1 VDAGL
6 RTGGAARHETGEP
19 RIGSVAE
26 IPSVLVIGSADV
38 SWVIEGFL
46 ADATVNVLTSEPGA
60 GKTTVALALAD
71 AVARGVAFAGMKTA
85 RRSVLVLDRENPSSF
100 VADVLK
106 RLGAQDGGDL
116 RIWGGWLPE
125 QAPDPGS
132 GIVQEW
138 VLACDAKPLIVM
150 DSLVAFHG
158 GDENDASE
166 TRTYMQRCRWLAN
179 MGATLLLLHHSGK
192 GETAQDYRGS
202 SDIKASADACFKLTN
217 IGPSNR
223 IERLRIKPFKS
234 RFLVEP
240 ELMLR
245 YSDGVFTRETG
256 GGSQRNTNV
265 EKLEELL
272 RDNPGVNS
280 DEFEKLASTRG
291 VSRNYARNWLKRGVQ
306 DGFVEFTKGPN
317 NSKLHTW
324 VGSRVSGEDET
335 PF

>member
-1 VDAGL
+1 
-6 RTGGAARHETGEP
+6 
-19 RIGSVAE
+19 
-26 IPSVLVIGSADV
+26 
-38 SWVIEGFL
+38 
-46 ADATVNVLTSEPGA
+46 
-60 GKTTVALALAD
+60 
-71 AVARGVAFAGMKTA
+71 
-85 RRSVLVLDRENPSSF
+85 
-100 VADVLK
+100 
-106 RLGAQDGGDL
+106 
-116 RIWGGWLPE
+116 
-125 QAPDPGS
+125 
-132 GIVQEW
+132 
-138 VLACDAKPLIVM
+138 
-150 DSLVAFHG
+150 
-158 GDENDASE
+158 
-166 TRTYMQRCRWLAN
+166 